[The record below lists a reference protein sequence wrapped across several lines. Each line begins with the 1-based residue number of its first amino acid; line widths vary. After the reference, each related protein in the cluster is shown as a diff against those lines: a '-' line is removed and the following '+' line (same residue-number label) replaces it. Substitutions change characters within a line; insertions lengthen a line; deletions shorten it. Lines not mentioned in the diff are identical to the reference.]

1 MKFKSYSEK
10 DTEKIGEMLARK
22 IKRGEIIRMYGD
34 LGAGKTA
41 FTRGLVRGLGY
52 NGRVTSPTFTVVN
65 EYEASIP
72 VFHFD
77 AYRLSGEEELYD
89 IGFEDYLNRNGVCVI
104 EWSEIVDAILPSD
117 SIKVTIK
124 HGTDVNTRDIE
135 ILGVEEL

>member
-1 MKFKSYSEK
+1 
-10 DTEKIGEMLARK
+10 
-22 IKRGEIIRMYGD
+22 